1 MAIQMNNPTRKFS
14 CIQLGWHERGIAA
27 LAVILVL
34 LFSISGITLYAAN
47 TGVLEQ
53 KVSINDYRGTQ
64 LAETADA
71 GLDYALS
78 WLSLYQPS
86 WSPDPANSAFEID
99 NTSIT
104 PTLNTSYILQVEL
117 RRAVA
122 EPRKVTITATARD
135 AALPNRM
142 SVSRTTIVQN
152 DAVGG
157 SPNTPLL
164 VNGNVTG
171 VNGNPTLTNNE
182 GGDEIVTSGPV
193 GGSDPGNFK
202 DPSNMPTQN
211 VSITEDAFTGSA
223 WDRVFG
229 IPLSEMQALAALDSD
244 VYWITQNTPWH
255 PPSDPLG
262 SATNPVIVIIKECIQ
277 INGNNEIYGIVY
289 FEGPCVGGGGAAG
302 WGGAVIHG
310 SVIFEGDVDGLNANA
325 AVDYDDDYIKPFA
338 KKTRGVKN
346 RIPGSWIDTAS
357 D

>member
-1 MAIQMNNPTRKFS
+1 MDTQMSSVT
-14 CIQLGWHERGIAA
+14 WHSGHGIACRSQGGIAA

-47 TGVLEQ
+47 TGILEQ

-64 LAETADA
+64 LSETADA
-71 GLDYALS
+71 GLDFALS
-78 WLSLYQPS
+78 WIGLYQPS
-86 WSPDPANSAFEID
+86 WVVDPDDNDFEVD
-99 NTSIT
+99 TTSIT
-104 PTLNTSYILQVEL
+104 PTINSSYVVQIQL
-117 RRAVA
+117 RRSVA

-135 AALPNRM
+135 AALPNR
-142 SVSRTTIVQN
+142 SAVSRTTIVQN

-157 SPNTPLL
+157 SPDTPLL
-164 VNGNVTG
+164 VNGNVTN
-171 VNGNPTLTNNE
+171 VTGNPDLTNNE

-193 GGSDPGNFK
+193 GGTDIGHFS
-202 DPSNMPTQN
+202 DPSNIPTQDVN
-211 VSITEDAFTGSA
+211 YTEAAFTGSA

-244 VYWITQNTPWH
+244 IHWVTQSSAWH

-277 INGNNEIYGIVY
+277 INGNGEIYGIVY

-302 WGGAVIHG
+302 WGGTIIHG

-325 AVDYDDDYIKPFA
+325 AIDYDDDYIKAFA

-346 RIPGSWIDTAS
+346 RIPGSWIDSES

>member
-1 MAIQMNNPTRKFS
+1 MVIPMNKSVSGLSNVGSLQK
-14 CIQLGWHERGIAA
+14 GIAA

-47 TGVLEQ
+47 AGILEQ

-78 WLSLYQPS
+78 WIGLYQPS
-86 WSPDPANSAFEID
+86 WTTDPDDSDFEID

-104 PTLNTSYILQVEL
+104 PTLSSSYVLQVEL

-135 AALPNRM
+135 ASLPNR
-142 SVSRTTIVQN
+142 SAASRTTIVQN
-152 DAVGG
+152 DAVSG

-164 VNGNVTG
+164 VNGNVTN
-171 VNGNPTLTNNE
+171 VTGNPGLTNNE
-182 GGDEIVTSGPV
+182 GGDDMVTSGPV
-193 GGSDPGNFK
+193 GGTDPGHFD
-202 DPSNMPTQN
+202 DPSNIPTQD
-211 VSITEDAFTGSA
+211 IGYTEAAFTGSA

-229 IPLSEMQALAALDSD
+229 IPLSEMQALAALDPD
-244 VYWITQNTPWH
+244 VYWITQNTAWQ

-262 SATNPVIVIIKECIQ
+262 STSNPVIVIIKECIQ
-277 INGNNEIYGIVY
+277 INGNGEIYGIVY
-289 FEGPCVGGGGAAG
+289 FEGPCVAGGGAAG
-302 WGGAVIHG
+302 WGGATIHG

-325 AVDYDDDYIKPFA
+325 AIDYDDDYVRAFA

-346 RIPGSWIDTAS
+346 RIPGSWIDTES